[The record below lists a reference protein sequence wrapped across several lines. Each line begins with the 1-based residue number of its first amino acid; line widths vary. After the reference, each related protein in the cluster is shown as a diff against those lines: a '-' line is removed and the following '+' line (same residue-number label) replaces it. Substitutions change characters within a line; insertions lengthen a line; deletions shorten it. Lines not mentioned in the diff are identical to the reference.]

1 MRTLEDIKAELDRLN
16 QFILDSDAK
25 VCSGEMVTLFQLD
38 DQVAKLCEDSVKLP
52 TEEIE
57 QIQPLLARLINH
69 LEQLSLSIRDYQMK
83 HENKDTP

>member
-25 VCSGEMVTLFQLD
+25 VRSGEMVTLFQLD

-52 TEEIE
+52 NEEIE

-83 HENKDTP
+83 HENKDS

>member
-1 MRTLEDIKAELDRLN
+1 MRTLDDIKSELDTLN

-25 VCSGEMVTLFQLD
+25 VRSGEMVTLFQLD

-57 QIQPLLARLINH
+57 QIQPLLARLINN
-69 LEQLSLSIRDYQMK
+69 LEQLSLSIRDYQMNYQTK
-83 HENKDTP
+83 NNQ